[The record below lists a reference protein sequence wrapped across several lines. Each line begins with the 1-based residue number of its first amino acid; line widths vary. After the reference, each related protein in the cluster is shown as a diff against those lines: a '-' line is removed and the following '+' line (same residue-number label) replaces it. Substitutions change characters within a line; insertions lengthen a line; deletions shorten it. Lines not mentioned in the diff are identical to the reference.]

1 MKHASLSDLW
11 APRQTQ
17 LPVSQSDPFS
27 TRAVM
32 QRACRVILTSIGSFG
47 PYGESHLKAGYKFS
61 ITRFSAHFGLCD
73 AMLLIVRRKCRPHF
87 LQFLSIGLL
96 PTHAPIKCD
105 GRFTSGQRI
114 SSLTSNSAAE
124 LPHIEVWNLIRASWQ
139 DRAKDCW
146 KNSNDYQI
154 KTHRNHLWH
163 IADVV
168 RTRRPTAIEAQRAGR
183 QHHCDRGLTLQWKA
197 NSMFRSPSPGSSQ
210 GRSL

>member
-1 MKHASLSDLW
+1 MLRD
-11 APRQTQ
+11 
-17 LPVSQSDPFS
+17 
-27 TRAVM
+27 
-32 QRACRVILTSIGSFG
+32 CCCIILTNGSFG
-47 PYGESHLKAGYKFS
+47 PYSESHLKTGYKFS
-61 ITRFSAHFGLCD
+61 ITRFSAHFGLCS
-73 AMLLIVRRKCRPHF
+73 AMLSIVHGKCQPHL
-87 LQFLSIGLL
+87 LQCLSIGLL
-96 PTHAPIKCD
+96 ATHAPIKCKS
-105 GRFTSGQRI
+105 RFTSGQRI